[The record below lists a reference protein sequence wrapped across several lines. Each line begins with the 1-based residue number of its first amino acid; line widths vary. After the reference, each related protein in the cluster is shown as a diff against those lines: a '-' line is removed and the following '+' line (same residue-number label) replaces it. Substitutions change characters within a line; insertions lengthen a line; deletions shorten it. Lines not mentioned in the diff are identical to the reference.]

1 MIFEYIQ
8 LTGFGGS
15 AFSLDFIARVLG
27 LVLAGLAT
35 TAVGFKLK
43 GVWGAALALAAGVAV
58 FLYHEG
64 VVRF

>member
-1 MIFEYIQ
+1 VY
-8 LTGFGGS
+8 LYWCGS
-15 AFSLDFIARVLG
+15 AFFLDFIAGVLG